1 MNSLIKLWNILSG
14 LADSLAETKELIDAG
29 NARIK
34 QSLGIDAPP
43 LKLIDVSPEAL
54 GDPSPPGADDGRK
67 RRPAKAA

>member
-43 LKLIDVSPEAL
+43 LKLIDVPEAL